1 MCMGKGCIEKTK
13 NILSEKSQQYLMN
26 LRLKEGMEY
35 SNLILDECKGILFHN
50 QSGYCFTE
58 KQLHDI
64 KQVCLFEKTEIIDSI
79 TYNNINKD
87 DIDYIT
93 IIKKEV
99 FNNKKVPK
107 RCYTRKT
114 NIRKN
119 KKGTDLKKS
128 IESQVV
134 SFDDLKQQ
142 ILEHYEFN
150 TEEQGGK

>member
-64 KQVCLFEKTEIIDSI
+64 KQVCSMMIGMEYQVQALEK
-79 TYNNINKD
+79 YQQLL
-87 DIDYIT
+87 
-93 IIKKEV
+93 
-99 FNNKKVPK
+99 
-107 RCYTRKT
+107 
-114 NIRKN
+114 KN
-119 KKGTDLKKS
+119 EGV
-128 IESQVV
+128 Q
-134 SFDDLKQQ
+134 
-142 ILEHYEFN
+142 H
-150 TEEQGGK
+150 